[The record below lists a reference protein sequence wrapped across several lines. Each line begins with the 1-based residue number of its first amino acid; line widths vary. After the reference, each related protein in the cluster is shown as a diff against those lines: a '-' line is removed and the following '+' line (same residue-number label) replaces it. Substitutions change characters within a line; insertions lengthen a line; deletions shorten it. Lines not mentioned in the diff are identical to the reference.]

1 MSPDGRPW
9 EVAGHDE
16 SRHRP
21 GDEPLWNES
30 YYMDFV
36 AEDGSVGGY
45 VRLGFYPNLGVA
57 WWTTALVRPGEP
69 SVLSLAFDLV
79 PGEAPALEA
88 SGPRCTAALAIPD
101 PLSTLVGTSTAD
113 AAVFEDPAGVYR
125 GEPGRPA
132 DLGLDL
138 TWRTD
143 GEPYHYRLTTR
154 YEIPCLVEGTIHLD
168 GHDVALRG
176 HGQRDHSWGVRDW
189 WAFGWCWLAARLG
202 DGTRVHAA
210 DIRIPGSPVA
220 FGYVQA
226 PSAPTAPLTSLS
238 VVEELGPDGFP
249 ERGRVTLEPGA
260 LDLFVEPLG
269 FAPILL
275 TAPDGRLSRFPRA
288 MARFE
293 GSDGRSGLGWIEW
306 NQPQGPR

>member
-101 PLSTLVGTSTAD
+101 PLSTLVVTSTAD

-176 HGQRDHSWGVRDW
+176 HGQRDHSWGVPRLVGLRVVLVRGATRRRDPG
-189 WAFGWCWLAARLG
+189 AHGRHPDPRFAGGLRLRPG
-202 DGTRVHAA
+202 TLGADGTA
-210 DIRIPGSPVA
+210 DVA
-220 FGYVQA
+220 
-226 PSAPTAPLTSLS
+226 
-238 VVEELGPDGFP
+238 LG
-249 ERGRVTLEPGA
+249 GR
-260 LDLFVEPLG
+260 
-269 FAPILL
+269 
-275 TAPDGRLSRFPRA
+275 RA
-288 MARFE
+288 RA
-293 GSDGRSGLGWIEW
+293 
-306 NQPQGPR
+306 